1 MSEPQQPRI
10 VAEGRWSQDEFGDIL
25 YTPEHLRPVYPE
37 PEPGEPGPWGAPEAR
52 SDGYRIRSD
61 DTWALARRDYL
72 AGETAATVCARYD
85 LKEGTLRH
93 RARHEGWRRGDVAD
107 PDPVDLEI
115 ETADGLPEL
124 REMARYAL
132 VRLDRAVRRGRAAEA
147 ASWLRTWRELTEPAL
162 AVSMRRLTDPADPL
176 PVSAPGPV
184 EVAVDQDVR
193 DLAVLTG
200 ELAALSPDDAAG
212 HAALEARLAAFEARA
227 RARSGARAI
236 SDDSDDSDPVFSAAG
251 SEFRPDRRGAP

>member
-1 MSEPQQPRI
+1 MSDDQQPRI

-61 DTWALARRDYL
+61 QTWALARRDYL
-72 AGETAATVCARYD
+72 AGETAETVCARYD

-93 RARHEGWRRGDVAD
+93 RAKHEGWRRLDAAD
-107 PDPVDLEI
+107 PDPVDLET
-115 ETADGLPEL
+115 ETADGLPDL
-124 REMARYAL
+124 GDMARHAL

-162 AVSMRRLTDPADPL
+162 AVSMLRLTDKAKPL

-193 DLAVLTG
+193 
-200 ELAALSPDDAAG
+200 ELAALTDDLMALSPGDAAG
-212 HAALEARLAAFEARA
+212 HAALDARLAALI
-227 RARSGARAI
+227 ARSGGGAI
-236 SDDSDDSDPVFSAAG
+236 SDDSDDSDAVFSAPG
-251 SEFRPDRRGAP
+251 SESGPPRPRAP